1 MNISS
6 IETTTQHEYTTERDA
21 CIIEMLDEIQGMV
34 HNFSYK
40 YRMDYDDCYQH
51 ACLLMLQVWP
61 KIPDGYNVKAYLN
74 AVIRRGLCQLLKEHI
89 DYSNDILSLDM
100 ACTEDG
106 GTLLDTLQA
115 PEQSCAEGER
125 ARVEKVE
132 EVVHAA
138 LRECRTEEQE
148 YAVKRYELT
157 AYTPVQNEK
166 VAYRGLVKKKRRAEH
181 MKTSIKKVFY
191 RHPQVLALVQ
201 RETAVL

>member
-1 MNISS
+1 
-6 IETTTQHEYTTERDA
+6 
-21 CIIEMLDEIQGMV
+21 MLDEIQGMV

-40 YRMDYDDCYQH
+40 YRIDYDDCYQH
-51 ACLLMLQVWP
+51 ACLLMLEVWH

-89 DYSNDILSLDM
+89 DSNANALSLEM

-115 PEQSCAEGER
+115 PEQSCTEGER

-138 LRECRTEEQE
+138 LRECRTEEQV
-148 YAVKRYELT
+148 YAVERYELT
-157 AYTPVQNEK
+157 AYTPVKNEK

-181 MKTSIKKVFY
+181 MKTSIKNVF
-191 RHPQVLALVQ
+191 RKHPQVQGIMQ
-201 RETAVL
+201 REVAVL